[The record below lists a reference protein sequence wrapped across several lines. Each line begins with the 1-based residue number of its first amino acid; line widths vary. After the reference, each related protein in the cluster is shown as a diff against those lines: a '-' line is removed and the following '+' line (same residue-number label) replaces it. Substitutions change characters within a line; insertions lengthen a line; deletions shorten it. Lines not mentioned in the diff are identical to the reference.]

1 MTKKIW
7 VGYII
12 YFFSYILV
20 YPVSFVPLVLLTFGA
35 ILIPEKSQ
43 DIVFIIFYILVTI
56 IGAIVL
62 NYFFRKIMKL
72 QKNNKYSLVIFFA
85 HLILIPTTCLVGYLL

>member
-1 MTKKIW
+1 MAKKLW

-20 YPVSFVPLVLLTFGA
+20 YPVSFIPLVLLTFGA
-35 ILIPEKSQ
+35 ILIPEQSQ
-43 DIVFIIFYILVTI
+43 DNVFIIFYIFVTI

-62 NYFFRKIMKL
+62 NYFFRKNMKL
-72 QKNNKYSLVIFFA
+72 QKNNKYSLAIFFA
-85 HLILIPTTCLVGYLL
+85 HLILIPTTCLVFLVM